1 MQGANITLPH
11 NILLIW
17 CMQFREE
24 KKWCF
29 AQCSRNHVNKKCNR
43 IREFASLTGNVTFWN
58 TKKVASCPPFFLQTS
73 GLRTCTAWTRW
84 PARGGGAW
92 ASSSASWT
100 CARISSSLARHL
112 PVMHIVHANHRRRI
126 KTEEKAKVVAAVWGT
141 ELIQFLATLDI
152 FYQDDFEKKDEYRLL
167 GRRDALK
174 KLRIILFTSYQT
186 TTLPKWMFS
195 QKLLFKSSLL
205 LNSKCG
211 IQVYIPKQKRWPFP
225 SLLSLSFFYDAISCS
240 YTQN

>member
-1 MQGANITLPH
+1 MQIITSTLVEVGWCWSIGWGITMLNI
-11 NILLIW
+11 
-17 CMQFREE
+17 
-24 KKWCF
+24 
-29 AQCSRNHVNKKCNR
+29 ASRNPH
-43 IREFASLTGNVTFWN
+43 L
-58 TKKVASCPPFFLQTS
+58 LQ
-73 GLRTCTAWTRW
+73 L
-84 PARGGGAW
+84 
-92 ASSSASWT
+92 
-100 CARISSSLARHL
+100 
-112 PVMHIVHANHRRRI
+112 VYHRRRI

>member
-1 MQGANITLPH
+1 MKLSEKGFILPGCRPFSRIWGENIKYRPVPYRGG
-11 NILLIW
+11 IS
-17 CMQFREE
+17 E
-24 KKWCF
+24 
-29 AQCSRNHVNKKCNR
+29 NKK
-43 IREFASLTGNVTFWN
+43 
-58 TKKVASCPPFFLQTS
+58 Q
-73 GLRTCTAWTRW
+73 
-84 PARGGGAW
+84 
-92 ASSSASWT
+92 
-100 CARISSSLARHL
+100 
-112 PVMHIVHANHRRRI
+112 
-126 KTEEKAKVVAAVWGT
+126 TEEKAKVVAAVWGT